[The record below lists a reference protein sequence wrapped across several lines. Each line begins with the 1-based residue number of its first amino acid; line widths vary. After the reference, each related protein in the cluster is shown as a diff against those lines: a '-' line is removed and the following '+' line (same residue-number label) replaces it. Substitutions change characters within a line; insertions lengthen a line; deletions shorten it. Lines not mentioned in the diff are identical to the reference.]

1 MHQKNQLKITNE
13 ILREFKNYLNNKQ
26 FSINT
31 IQNYTSDLNNFLN
44 FIKSR
49 NGLGI
54 VSENEITMKEI
65 ESYKTLLSETKTPHN
80 SIYYMKLP
88 TISPSTIQTK
98 IIAIKSFLKFLNII
112 YWTWIDY
119 KKIETKKYVSNYIE
133 TITQWEFE
141 TLFNFIKNKEKFKI
155 NALRSLLFI
164 NIGYTSGLR
173 ISEILSLKRND
184 IENWETRITW
194 KWNKTR
200 RVFFTKSSQALL
212 KEYMYEREQPIPRTW
227 YTEIPTNTVFIS
239 HNSWYDYWKQIRKET
254 FCAIIKK
261 YSDEMNELWIIDK
274 RITAHCLRHSYATRL
289 LEAGMNLREIQ
300 ELLWHSDIQTT
311 EHYCHVLQSNL
322 KQKVNEIFY

>member
-1 MHQKNQLKITNE
+1 MMKITNTL
-13 ILREFKNYLNNKQ
+13 LREYKNYLNNKQ

-44 FIKSR
+44 FIKNR

-65 ESYKTLLSETKTPHN
+65 ESYKTLLSETKTPKN
-80 SIYYMKLP
+80 SIYYTKLP
-88 TISPSTIQTK
+88 TISLSTIQTK

-119 KKIETKKYVSNYIE
+119 KKIETKKYMSNYIE
-133 TITQWEFE
+133 TISQWEFE
-141 TLFNFIKNKEKFKI
+141 TLYNFIRDKEKYRI

-164 NIGYTSGLR
+164 NIWYTSWLR

-200 RVFFTKSSQALL
+200 RVFFAKSSQALL

-254 FCAIIKK
+254 YCAIIKK
-261 YSDEMNELWIIDK
+261 YSDEMNEQGLIDK

-289 LEAGMNLREIQ
+289 LEAWMNIREIQ
-300 ELLWHSDIQTT
+300 ELLGHSDVKTT
-311 EHYCHVLQSNL
+311 QWYCHVLKSSL
-322 KQKVNEIFY
+322 SEKVNNIFD